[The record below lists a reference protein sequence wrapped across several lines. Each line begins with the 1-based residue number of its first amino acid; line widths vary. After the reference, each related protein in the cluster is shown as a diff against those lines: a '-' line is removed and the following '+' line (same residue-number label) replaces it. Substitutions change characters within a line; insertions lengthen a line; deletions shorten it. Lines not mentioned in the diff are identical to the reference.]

1 MLLSHSIHTHTH
13 THTRSHTH
21 KHTDIYIYIHIYIY
35 FTYIYINIYIYIYI
49 IHIYIYIYKYIY
61 INKYIYKHIYIYIYI
76 YIQTMCPPGYDQS
89 FNGRKVT
96 HALGHL
102 YTFTHCWNQW
112 NKEVSTSLAKM
123 YYAHLIH
130 VGFEHS
136 LCHESL
142 LTFRIIKY
150 KKYAL

>member
-1 MLLSHSIHTHTH
+1 
-13 THTRSHTH
+13 
-21 KHTDIYIYIHIYIY
+21 
-35 FTYIYINIYIYIYI
+35 
-49 IHIYIYIYKYIY
+49 
-61 INKYIYKHIYIYIYI
+61 
-76 YIQTMCPPGYDQS
+76 MCPPGYDQS

-123 YYAHLIH
+123 YYAHLIY

-142 LTFRIIKY
+142 LNFRTTKY
-150 KKYAL
+150 KKICFVNLNDNQLMKKKFSTWLVFLRDYPIYVHLIYTSVYLYLYLYIKYIICIYIYVCITYAPPKINL